1 MIKNRIKSS
10 VAAVALALVAGTA
23 SAAVITADSSWNGQ
37 GSVTVDGVSISA
49 YNNVQGTQASTIGI
63 KAIPTVGAG
72 AGVVGQG
79 NNEIDWYSNQSG
91 SHSEML
97 RFSFGTASVIDVL
110 QLGLLFDG
118 PEYADFQEVA
128 GMRVTFGDN
137 STQTF
142 SLSTNYISAGNTG
155 YAWNGSGSWSS
166 SGIVNGG
173 AGLWTGYGLFGGRSV
188 LQLDLFA
195 SRGTCG
201 TTSNCTDQSDYVF
214 RSMTTSVPEPATL
227 ALLGA
232 GLLGVGLSARR
243 RRKPQA

>member
-1 MIKNRIKSS
+1 MIKNLMKSS
-10 VAAVALALVAGTA
+10 VAAVALAVVAGTA
-23 SAAVITADSSWNGQ
+23 SATVITADSSWSGQ
-37 GSVTVDGVSISA
+37 GSVTVDGVHISA
-49 YNNVQGTQASTIGI
+49 FNNVQGTQAGTIGI
-63 KAIPTVGAG
+63 KSIPTVGVG

-79 NNEIDWYSNQSG
+79 NNEIDWYSNQ
-91 SHSEML
+91 SEML

-128 GMRVTFGDN
+128 GMKVTFGDN

-142 SLSTNYISAGNTG
+142 LLSTNYISASNTG
-155 YAWNGSGSWSS
+155 YSWNGSGSWTS

-173 AGLWTGYGLFGGRSV
+173 AGLWTGYGLFGSRSV

-195 SRGTCG
+195 SKGACG
-201 TTSNCTDQSDYVF
+201 TTSSCTDQSDYVF